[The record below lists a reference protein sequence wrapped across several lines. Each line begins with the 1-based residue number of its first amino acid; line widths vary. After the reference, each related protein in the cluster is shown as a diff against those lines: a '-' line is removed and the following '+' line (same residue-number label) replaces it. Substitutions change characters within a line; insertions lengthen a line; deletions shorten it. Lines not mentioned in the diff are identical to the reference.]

1 MSTFEERAHDRLADP
16 RRREAIGA
24 LTEHQSDARIRILSE
39 YDAPALRDRA
49 RDIRDRS
56 IAEMPELIDQLT
68 ACMEARGVHVHRAAT
83 AAQAADIVAE
93 IVARH
98 GGPVV
103 KGKSMVSEE
112 IGLNE
117 RLEAEGHEVYETD
130 LGEYIVQT
138 AGQQPEHLLAP
149 ALHWDLQ
156 AVRELFEG
164 LAGHPLGDEPE
175 DLMSFARAH
184 LRAKFEEARVGITG
198 VNFGVAETGT
208 IAIVSNEGNGRMSAA
223 FPPVHVAL
231 MGIERVVAELDD
243 LGVLLPL
250 LVRSATG
257 QRFSSYVSLISG
269 PRLPGEDDGPEE
281 MHLVLLDN
289 GRSQLRDTQYASVL
303 RCIRCGACQSICP
316 VFRQVGGSA
325 YGWVYGGPIGAVLTP
340 LLRGEPSDHDLSH
353 ASSLCAA
360 CDDVCP
366 VRIPLHDLLL
376 DLRRDRA
383 ADTAGVLERVAFRVW
398 SELWSR
404 PWAYRATTRLA
415 PLAARLPGPAR
426 RFTRTRDLWRR
437 P

>member
-1 MSTFEERAHDRLADP
+1 M
-16 RRREAIGA
+16 
-24 LTEHQSDARIRILSE
+24 TEHQSDARIVALGELDDS
-39 YDAPALRDRA
+39 AALRDRA

-56 IAEMPELIDQLT
+56 IAEMPQLIDALVARLQ
-68 ACMEARGVHVHRAAT
+68 ARGVHVHRAAT
-83 AAQAADIVAE
+83 AAEAADIVAA

-130 LGEYIVQT
+130 LGEFIVQT

-149 ALHWDLQ
+149 AIHWDRE
-156 AVRELFEG
+156 AVRDLFQPLADHDLSDDPDELM
-164 LAGHPLGDEPE
+164 A
-175 DLMSFARAH
+175 FARAH
-184 LRAKFEEARVGITG
+184 LRSKFEHARVGITG

-208 IAIVSNEGNGRMSAA
+208 LAIVSNEGNGRMTAA
-223 FPPVHVAL
+223 FPPVHIAL
-231 MGIERVVAELDD
+231 MGIERVVADLAD

-269 PRLPGEDDGPEE
+269 PRLPGEEDGPEE

-289 GRSQLRDTQYASVL
+289 GRSQLRDTQYAAVL

-340 LLRGEPSDHDLSH
+340 LLRGEPSRLRPEPCLV
-353 ASSLCAA
+353 A
-360 CDDVCP
+360 VCC
-366 VRIPLHDLLL
+366 
-376 DLRRDRA
+376 LRRCVPGADPAARPAARPAPRPCRRHCRHARAGRLPRVERALEPAVGLPRHHAPGTARRRAFRGRPGGSRAPGTCGGGRDRPLPRA
-383 ADTAGVLERVAFRVW
+383 ARGGRRKVLA
-398 SELWSR
+398 
-404 PWAYRATTRLA
+404 RA
-415 PLAARLPGPAR
+415 
-426 RFTRTRDLWRR
+426 
-437 P
+437 